1 MNTEQL
7 SEKWQ
12 VESNG
17 QVIDTNFAEITS
29 WIEDETLLRMDRVR
43 KGNLRWIEA
52 GRVPALMA
60 VFNAKENGQPAPPVI
75 STTKMEPTRLASQNS
90 TTRNL
95 TPDPLPA
102 ERICAIHADAL
113 ADFVC
118 DTCHSEFCRACPNS
132 YGGTVKICPFCGAMC
147 KPIAVDPAAGALP
160 GFARSTSSYAPPAGS
175 FGFGDF
181 SNALA
186 HPLKFKASLIIGAL
200 MYMVFSIGQSSMMFG
215 GMVLMGSAL
224 FCFLLANMLTV
235 GILTNTVENFTQG
248 KLDANFMPS
257 FDDFDIWED
266 VVHPFFLSIGVYL
279 VSFGPLIA
287 IGIISVFM
295 VMNTAKAEMNA
306 LQSNAARTVDP
317 QLTYAANAAKQSERV
332 REILQKN
339 ADEQKRRVAAMD
351 DPSADPN
358 TVAKRTAPLAAD
370 EYSEADFEE
379 MQRAIGQQRK
389 AQLESTIGKTPETLA
404 AERSQFLKTIVGYG
418 AMFLLAGGLALIWG
432 LFYFPAACAV
442 AGYTRSFMATVNPL
456 VGIDTIRRLGSSY
469 VLILVMGL
477 LLVVAS
483 SVVGGILSAVF
494 SPFDLPSLGNL
505 PAKALASIFGFYV
518 SVVFS
523 CIIGYALYKA
533 ADRLNLSR

>member
-75 STTKMEPTRLASQNS
+75 STTKMEPTRLASQN
-90 TTRNL
+90 TPTRNL
-95 TPDPLPA
+95 APAAMPA
-102 ERICAIHADAL
+102 ERVCAVHADAL

-118 DTCHSEFCRACPNS
+118 DTCQSEFCRACPNS

-147 KPIAVDPAAGALP
+147 KPIAVTPAMPPVG
-160 GFARSTSSYAPPAGS
+160 GHSTAYTAPAGS

-181 SNALA
+181 ANALA
-186 HPLKFKASLIIGAL
+186 YPLKFKTSLIIGAV

-215 GMVLMGSAL
+215 GFVLMGSAL

-295 VMNTAKAEMNA
+295 VMNTAKAELNA
-306 LQSNAARTVDP
+306 VQNGAASSAAP
-317 QLTYAANAAKQSERV
+317 QIAYAANAAKQSERV

-339 ADEQKRRVAAMD
+339 ADEQKQRVAAMD
-351 DPSADPN
+351 DPTADPN
-358 TVAKRTAPLAAD
+358 TLAERTAPFAAD
-370 EYSEADFEE
+370 EMTEADFEE
-379 MQRAIGQQRK
+379 LQRSIGQHRK
-389 AQLESTIGKTPETLA
+389 AQLESTIGKTPETIA
-404 AERSQFLKTIVGYG
+404 AERAQFIKTIIGYG
-418 AMFLLAGGLALIWG
+418 AMFLILGGIALIWG

-477 LLVVAS
+477 VLVIAS
-483 SVVGGILSAVF
+483 SIVGGILSVIFA
-494 SPFDLPSLGNL
+494 PFDLPSLGNL

-523 CIIGYALYKA
+523 CVIGYALYKA
-533 ADRLNLSR
+533 ADRLNLAR

>member
-29 WIEDETLLRMDRVR
+29 WIEDDTLLRMDRVR

-75 STTKMEPTRLASQNS
+75 STTKMEPTRLASQH
-90 TTRNL
+90 TATRNL
-95 TPDPLPA
+95 MPESPPA
-102 ERICAIHADAL
+102 ERVCAVHPDAL
-113 ADFVC
+113 ADLVC
-118 DTCHSEFCRACPNS
+118 DTCGSEFCRACPNS

-147 KPIAVDPAAGALP
+147 KPIPSASTAFLPSAGRLPAG
-160 GFARSTSSYAPPAGS
+160 SYAPPAGS

-181 SNALA
+181 ANALA

-215 GMVLMGSAL
+215 GFVLMGSAL

-306 LQSNAARTVDP
+306 LQNGAARTAAP
-317 QLTYAANAAKQSERV
+317 EISYAANAAKQSERV

-339 ADEQKRRVAAMD
+339 ADEQKRRVTAMD
-351 DPSADPN
+351 DSSADPN
-358 TVAKRTAPLAAD
+358 TIAERTAPLTAD
-370 EYSEADFEE
+370 EYDEADFEE

-404 AERSQFLKTIVGYG
+404 AERAQFLKTIIGYG
-418 AMFLLAGGLALIWG
+418 ALFLVAGGLALIWG

-442 AGYTRSFMATVNPL
+442 AGYTRSFMATINPL

-477 LLVVAS
+477 LLVIAS
-483 SVVGGILSAVF
+483 SIVGGILSMVF

-523 CIIGYALYKA
+523 CVIGYALYKA
-533 ADRLNLSR
+533 ADRLNLAR